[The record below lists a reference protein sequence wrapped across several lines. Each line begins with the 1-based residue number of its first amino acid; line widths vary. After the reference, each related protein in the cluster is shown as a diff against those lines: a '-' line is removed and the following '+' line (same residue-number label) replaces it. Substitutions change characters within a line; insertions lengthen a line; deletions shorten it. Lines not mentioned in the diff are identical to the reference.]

1 MYAILFYN
9 VLSRYFTKIYRDNFM
24 NETPEQQAPVSAP
37 TQAEKQNYT
46 KWIIVGV
53 GVLVVLYIAQS
64 FLSPER
70 AIERAIEQS
79 AGGDVDVD
87 IDRDGS
93 VRMKGD
99 NGEEYNVSA
108 GNNVS
113 LPDNWPSS
121 VPLPSDINVSYA
133 GSMNAGDTETAGL
146 SVVYTTKDSTTEV
159 AEYFKSTLEKEGWKI
174 QATVATG
181 DGSMV
186 TASKGEEENVAVYI
200 GGAEGETT
208 VNVSIQQPK

>member
-1 MYAILFYN
+1 MSEA
-9 VLSRYFTKIYRDNFM
+9 SEQQ
-24 NETPEQQAPVSAP
+24 ETPTSVP
-37 TQAEKQNYT
+37 TQGEKQNYT
-46 KWIIVGV
+46 KWIIVGAV
-53 GVLVVLYIAQS
+53 ALVALYMAQS

-79 AGGDVDVD
+79 AGGDVDID

-93 VRMKGD
+93 MRVTGD
-99 NGEEYNVSA
+99 KGEEYNVSA

-113 LPDNWPSS
+113 LPDTWPSS
-121 VPLPSDINVSYA
+121 VPLPSDINISYA

-146 SVVYTTKDSTTEV
+146 SVVYTTEDSTTEV

>member
-1 MYAILFYN
+1 
-9 VLSRYFTKIYRDNFM
+9 M
-24 NETPEQQAPVSAP
+24 NETPEQQETPVSAP
-37 TQAEKQNYT
+37 TPGEKQNYT

-53 GVLVVLYIAQS
+53 VALVVLYVAQS

-79 AGGDVDVD
+79 TGGDVDID
-87 IDRDGS
+87 MDRDGS
-93 VRMKGD
+93 VRVTGD

-121 VPLPSDINVSYA
+121 VPLPSNVNISYA
-133 GSMNAGDTETAGL
+133 GSMNAGDAETAGL
-146 SVVYTTKDSTTEV
+146 SVVYTTKDSATEV
-159 AEYFKSTLEKEGWKI
+159 AEYFKSTLEKEGWEI
-174 QATVATG
+174 QATMATG

-200 GGAEGETT
+200 GSADGETT